1 MTEPFTALTSSY
13 GFQRAMAN
21 LTGRKVRKYLVV
33 LDVDSTMIE
42 QEVIELL
49 AERVGLRDQVKTLT
63 DLAMAGEID
72 FREALLQRVGL
83 LKGLSAEV
91 FKELLAEVRVTDGV
105 PELVSAIHKSGGLV
119 GAISGGFV
127 QVLEPLAEK
136 LNLDF
141 FKANNLETS
150 DGVMTGKIV
159 GDIIDAEMK
168 ARTLLQWAEECGF
181 DSDNT
186 VAVGDGAN
194 DIQMLKASG
203 FAVAFRPKD
212 ILRDHADLII
222 EGDSLEPLISVL
234 ELRSS

>member
-1 MTEPFTALTSSY
+1 MRE
-13 GFQRAMAN
+13 
-21 LTGRKVRKYLVV
+21 YLVV

-63 DLAMAGEID
+63 DQAMAGEID

-83 LKGLSAEV
+83 LEGLNAKVFQEV
-91 FKELLAEVRVTDGV
+91 LADIRLTDGV
-105 PELVSAIHKSGGLV
+105 PELISAVHKSGGLV
-119 GAISGGFV
+119 GAISGGFS
-127 QVLEPLAEK
+127 QVLEPLADK
-136 LNLDF
+136 LSLDF
-141 FKANNLETS
+141 FKANNLDIE
-150 DGVMTGKIV
+150 DGVIIGKIV
-159 GDIIDAEMK
+159 GDIVDAEMK
-168 ARTLLQWAEECGF
+168 ALTLQQWAGEYGF
-181 DSDNT
+181 DMSST

>member
-1 MTEPFTALTSSY
+1 
-13 GFQRAMAN
+13 MAN
-21 LTGRKVRKYLVV
+21 LTGLKVREYLVV

-49 AERVGLRDQVKTLT
+49 AEKVGLRDQVKTLT

-83 LKGLSAEV
+83 LEGLSAEV
-91 FKELLAEVRVTDGV
+91 YKELLTEIRVTNGV
-105 PELVSAIHKSGGLV
+105 PELISAVHKSGGLV
-119 GAISGGFV
+119 GAISGGFS
-127 QVLEPLAEK
+127 QVLEPLAAK

-141 FKANNLETS
+141 FKANNLEIK
-150 DGVMTGKIV
+150 DGVMSGKIV
-159 GDIIDAEMK
+159 GDIVDAEMK
-168 ARTLLQWAEECGF
+168 ALTLRQWAQEYGF
-181 DSDNT
+181 DMSST